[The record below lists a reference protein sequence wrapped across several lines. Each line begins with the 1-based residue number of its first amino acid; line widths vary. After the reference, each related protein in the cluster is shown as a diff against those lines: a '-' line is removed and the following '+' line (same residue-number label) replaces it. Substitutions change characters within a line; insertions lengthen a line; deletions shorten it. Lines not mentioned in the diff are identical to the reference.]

1 MTPAERA
8 FDQRD
13 AYVASMEAL
22 EMEGEELNLI
32 ASARVREA
40 TEMFLKAMADNIA
53 ESEKAPILE
62 DMAVSTVADVLPH
75 ATKGSVREALH
86 AFGGQRE
93 ARGNATA

>member
-1 MTPAERA
+1 MTPEERA

-13 AYVASMEAL
+13 AYVASIEAL

-32 ASARVREA
+32 VSYRVREA

-62 DMAVSTVADVLPH
+62 DVAVSTVADVLPH

-86 AFGGQRE
+86 RFESQAE
-93 ARGNATA
+93 AEANAST